1 MRSAQPIA
9 AKALERW
16 LNSLLSLR
24 SKDLLRIKGIVNVAG
39 RPGPVIIQAVQH
51 LLHPPTSLAQWPD
64 ADHDTRIVFITRDI
78 DPAAIEASL
87 DLLRQAQT

>member
-1 MRSAQPIA
+1 MAFLKPGGPMHPQPSEITPR
-9 AKALERW
+9 ALVENR
-16 LNSLLSLR
+16 R
-24 SKDLLRIKGIVNVAG
+24 
-39 RPGPVIIQAVQH
+39 QAVQH

-64 ADHDTRIVFITRDI
+64 GDHDTRIVFITRDI